1 MMPQNKIQF
10 QAGLSLSAFMERFG
24 TEEQCEAALERAR
37 WPSGFLCPR
46 CGGRESSRFLAEGRP
61 YWQCSHCRTQTTL
74 RSGTVFHASK
84 VPLSKWFQAIYLVT
98 QNKNN
103 LSALSLKRHLGV
115 SYPTVWRIK
124 HKLLEA
130 MAERES
136 RRVLRGVVLADDA
149 TLGGVQKGG
158 KPGRLSPNK
167 SLFVAAV
174 ELDDDGHPPVCAL

>member
-1 MMPQNKIQF
+1 
-10 QAGLSLSAFMERFG
+10 
-24 TEEQCEAALERAR
+24 
-37 WPSGFLCPR
+37 
-46 CGGRESSRFLAEGRP
+46 
-61 YWQCSHCRTQTTL
+61 
-74 RSGTVFHASK
+74 
-84 VPLSKWFQAIYLVT
+84 
-98 QNKNN
+98 
-103 LSALSLKRHLGV
+103 
-115 SYPTVWRIK
+115 
-124 HKLLEA
+124 